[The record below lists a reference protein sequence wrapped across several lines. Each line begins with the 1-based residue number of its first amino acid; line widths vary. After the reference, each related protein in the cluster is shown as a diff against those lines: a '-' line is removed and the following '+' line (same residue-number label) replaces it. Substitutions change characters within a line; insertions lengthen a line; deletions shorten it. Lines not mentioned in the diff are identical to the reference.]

1 MFKVCPLQTVYKGEP
16 YVGSR
21 SEELTVKNKRIQDLE
36 KEVKQLEAQV
46 FYLETKAGIRG
57 GYSGPNRGGPTRLR
71 H

>member
-21 SEELTVKNKRIQDLE
+21 SEELTVKNKCIQDLE
-36 KEVKQLEAQV
+36 KEVKQLKAQV
-46 FYLETKAGIRG
+46 FHLKIKGRILQPQKSRSHPCLG
-57 GYSGPNRGGPTRLR
+57 